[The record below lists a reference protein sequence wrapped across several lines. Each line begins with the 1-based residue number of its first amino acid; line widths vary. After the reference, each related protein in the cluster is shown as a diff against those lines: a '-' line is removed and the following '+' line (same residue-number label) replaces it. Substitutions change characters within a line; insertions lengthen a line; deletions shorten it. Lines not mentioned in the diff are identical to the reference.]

1 MSSQA
6 IVAGLIGLTVVAV
19 VVGSSVYFAHQQRL
33 HLSGQILKV
42 RSQQLEPGASVVV
55 IDFRIINP
63 SQHQFKVN
71 TVNVVLTDAA
81 GKDVEGTPVAEV
93 DAQRLFQYFPVLGQ
107 KFNPTLLTR
116 DKVEGGQQVDRMI
129 AVRIPIDEP
138 GIQSRKGLRV
148 IIEEVDGLKAVIQ

>member
-6 IVAGLIGLTVVAV
+6 VVAGLIGLTVVGL

-42 RSQQLEPGASVVV
+42 RTHQLEPSASLVVV
-55 IDFRIINP
+55 DFRIINP
-63 SQHQFKVN
+63 SKHQFKVN

-81 GKDVEGTPVAEV
+81 GKEIEGTTVSEV
-93 DAQRLFQYFPVLGQ
+93 DAQRLFQYYPVIGQ

-116 DKVEGGQQVDRMI
+116 EKIEGGQTIDRMV
-129 AVRIPIDEP
+129 AARLPVDEQA
-138 GIQSRKGLRV
+138 IQSRKALHV
-148 IIEEVDGLKAVIQ
+148 AVEEVDGLKAVIK